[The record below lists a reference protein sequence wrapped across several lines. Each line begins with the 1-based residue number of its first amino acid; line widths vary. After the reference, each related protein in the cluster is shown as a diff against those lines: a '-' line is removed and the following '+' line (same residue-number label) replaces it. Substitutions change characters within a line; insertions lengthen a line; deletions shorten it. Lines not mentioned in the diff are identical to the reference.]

1 MKKLLSKI
9 CKQES
14 GQALLIVLVMLTIGS
29 LMLVPTLNSAATN
42 AKIVKKY
49 EKNFKAYYAAEAGVE
64 DAIWKV
70 KSEDIE
76 NLPYAYSL
84 PSINGLAV
92 NVTIADVTEIAGVE
106 IGAEG
111 VHEGW
116 LKIDKSAPYNSG
128 NYTFTLS
135 LKNNGGGNMKI
146 EKLLIDFPINLQYVA
161 GSTSGNITFTE
172 PDVIGTPEMG
182 ITVLYEI
189 PSPFYNIGPGDT
201 EGQVFQLSGPP
212 GIAVVDAHS
221 VVKASREDV
230 GTVWDADS
238 KPYKITAQATTPE
251 GETLSIIEAG
261 FWKGANIEISCWQ
274 VTP

>member
-1 MKKLLSKI
+1 MKRLLSKI
-9 CKQES
+9 YKQET
-14 GQALLIVLVMLTIGS
+14 GHALLIVLVMFTIGS

-49 EKNFKAYYAAEAGVE
+49 EKNFQAYYAAEAGVE
-64 DAIWKV
+64 DALWKV
-70 KSEDIE
+70 KSEIVE
-76 NLPYAYSL
+76 NLPYAYEL
-84 PSINGLAV
+84 PAV
-92 NVTIADVTEIAGVE
+92 NGFSVDVTISDVTEIAGVQ
-106 IGAEG
+106 IGEEG

-116 LKIDKSAPYNSG
+116 LKIEKYTSYNSG

-146 EKLLIDFPINLQYVA
+146 EKLLIDFPTQLQYVA
-161 GSTSGNITFTE
+161 GSTSGNICFDE

-212 GIAVVDAHS
+212 DIAVVDAHS

-238 KPYKITAQATTPE
+238 KPCKVTAQASTPD
-251 GETLSIIEAG
+251 GDVLSVIEAG